1 MPGPVLPAPGPRLE
15 AVSRRLGLASYP
27 LYLGHGILLAAITV
41 APNPAEAVPRTL
53 AAVVVMVVLSFL
65 LAGAIAGPVRRLA
78 EAAEKV
84 RMGIKTREEI
94 PDFTERTDEIEG
106 NAS

>member
-1 MPGPVLPAPGPRLE
+1 M
-15 AVSRRLGLASYP
+15 GLLQVFLVAS
-27 LYLGHGILLAAITV
+27 A
-41 APNPAEAVPRTL
+41 
-53 AAVVVMVVLSFL
+53 VMVVLSFL

-94 PDFTERTDEIEG
+94 PDFTERTDEIGHLSGALRDMTQALYRRIDAIESF
-106 NAS
+106 AADVSE